1 MAAATRK
8 EYEML
13 FQLNAQLGGNYSGT
27 FKTAQNAIISMQNEI
42 TALGKT
48 QSDISAYQKQQV
60 AVENSRKKLELLQQQ
75 YDNIQK
81 EIQDTGTYS
90 SALENKLLTKQ
101 QQIDKASASLENHKE
116 KLKSMSS
123 ALQEAGINTADLSGE
138 SAKLGSE
145 IEDLKRKQEE
155 AADKAQKFGAAASN
169 AFISAGEALVA
180 VGLVKAMK
188 ELKES
193 FEVIA
198 EASMVFESG
207 MISVDK
213 TTDLAADEFAKMSE
227 QIKQLS
233 TEIPVMTEE
242 LTAIGETAGQLGIAK
257 ENLMDFSEVM
267 AMLST
272 ATTMTAEEGATM
284 LAQFATITRM
294 NPQYYSNLASAVV
307 DLGNNYATTEQ
318 KIVDM
323 AQGIAASGSLANM
336 SESDMIGLSAAVTA
350 LGIETQAGSSSM
362 SKLISELMTAVETG
376 ENLKEF
382 ASIANMSAA
391 EFSKAWGDNAVD
403 ALQAFVV
410 GLNDTERNGKSAIVA
425 LSDLGITEVRMQRM
439 ILSLAN
445 SGDLLNNTLDT
456 SARAWAE
463 NTALVAEAE
472 KRYASTESQL
482 IMKQNAYNNLKIA
495 IGDNYTPVL
504 KELYAA
510 ETEVLKAVT
519 EFVEKNPELVKA
531 ITAFVGVVGT
541 ATAGISAYVAV
552 ANVAKMAS
560 MALASV
566 AMPGVN
572 LIASATLGIA
582 ALTAATVSWSAS
594 SKKQLDEMWE
604 LTAASRQQY
613 IRLQELNAEYEEA
626 AKLYGETSY
635 EAQSLRW
642 KIEDLSAEYEVGKQ
656 SLTEYKEVHE
666 SLMSSYREM
675 ATSHSEAYEEIEA
688 EREGITALIS
698 KLKELTSTSEGA
710 TTNQQAIL
718 SIIEAL
724 NKQMPELALNYDD
737 VVNSSGEFVDSL
749 NAIADARAAQAKL
762 EQQWDDYVDR
772 VGRHDALK
780 SAKEAAEYNAKIAQ
794 EEYDLARQAHKDAV
808 EMYEYTLM
816 GTWQYTREEQ
826 AAVDAAKEQLD
837 LYNAAMEETGAAYK
851 ENAEAIAE
859 LEEALQGYQEAQEA
873 AAAAGEEITEVLR
886 TMTFEYK
893 EAYNAAMESISGQY
907 ELWDEAAKVAEI
919 SASTINEALE
929 SQTTYWQNYTANID
943 SLSERSSDIVGL
955 SEVIASFADGSEGS
969 VNAIAGMAAATD
981 EELQAMVENW
991 QRLQEEQELTADSL
1005 AKLKAE
1011 FEISVEDMNLID
1023 EAAKS
1028 GEDTIKGYILGATG
1042 MIPYVQSSFS
1052 DIARAGLAAMSVKG
1066 PGFAAVSAHF
1076 EDRGFGSINL
1086 TVSPHYEISGVS
1098 SPMEIEGVLSRH
1110 NTQIKDLVVEILEDR
1125 EIDKARRSYR

>member
-1 MAAATRK
+1 MATRK

-13 FQLNAQLGGNYSGT
+13 FQLNAQLGSNYSGT

-81 EIQDTGTYS
+81 EIQETGTYS
-90 SALENKLLTKQ
+90 SALENKLLQKQ
-101 QQIDKASASLENHKE
+101 QQIDKASASLQSHTE
-116 KLKSMSS
+116 KLNRMSS
-123 ALQEAGINTADLSGE
+123 ALQDAGINTADLSGE
-138 SAKLGSE
+138 SARLGNE

-180 VGLVKAMK
+180 TGLVKAME
-188 ELKES
+188 ELKDS
-193 FEVIA
+193 FEVVA
-198 EASMVFESG
+198 EASMIFESG

-213 TTDLAADEFAKMSE
+213 TTDLTADEFAKMSE
-227 QIKQLS
+227 EIKELS
-233 TEIPVMTEE
+233 TEIPILTGE
-242 LTAIGETAGQLGIAK
+242 LTDMGETAGQLGILK

-272 ATTMTAEEGATM
+272 ATTMTPQYGATM
-284 LAQFATITRM
+284 LAQFATITQMDPRF
-294 NPQYYSNLASAVV
+294 YGNLASSLV
-307 DLGNNYATTEQ
+307 DLGNHYATTEQ
-318 KIVDM
+318 KIIDM
-323 AQGIAASGSLANM
+323 SQGIAASASLAKM
-336 SESDMIGLSAAVTA
+336 SEADMLGLSAAVTA

-362 SKLISELMTAVETG
+362 NKLISRLMTAVETG
-376 ENLKEF
+376 EDLTNI
-382 ASIANMSAA
+382 ASIANMTAA
-391 EFSKAWGDNAVD
+391 EFKTAWGEDAVR
-403 ALQAFVV
+403 ALQAFIM
-410 GLNDTERNGKSAIVA
+410 GLNDAERNGKSAIVA
-425 LSDLGITEVRMQRM
+425 LSDLGLTEVRMQRM

-445 SGDLLNNTLDT
+445 SGDLLNSTLDT
-456 SARAWAE
+456 SSRAWAE
-463 NTALVAEAE
+463 NTALITEAE
-472 KRYASTESQL
+472 KRYASTQSQL
-482 IMKQNAYNNLKIA
+482 IMKQSAYNNLKIA

-510 ETEVLKAVT
+510 ETDVLKTVT
-519 EFVEKNPELVKA
+519 EFVEQNPELVKA
-531 ITAFVGVVGT
+531 VTAFVGVIGA
-541 ATAGISAYVAV
+541 ATAGIAAYVAITKV
-552 ANVAKMAS
+552 AAVVSA
-560 MALASV
+560 ALTSAI
-566 AMPGVN
+566 PGVN
-572 LIASATLGIA
+572 IIAGATLGIA

-675 ATSHSEAYEEIEA
+675 ATSHSEAYEEIET
-688 EREGITALIS
+688 EREGISALIS
-698 KLKELTSTSEGA
+698 KLKELTSTSDGA
-710 TTNQQAIL
+710 TINQQAIL

-737 VVNSSGEFVDSL
+737 VVNSSSKFTDALDS
-749 NAIADARAAQAKL
+749 IADTRAAQAKL

-816 GTWQYTREEQ
+816 GTWLYTREEQ

-1005 AKLKAE
+1005 ARLQTE
-1011 FEISVEDMNLID
+1011 FETSVEDMNLSD

-1028 GEDTIKGYILGATG
+1028 GEETIKGYIQGAEG
-1042 MIPYVQSSFS
+1042 MIPYLQSSFS
-1052 DIARAGLAAMSVKG
+1052 DIARAGLAAMSIKG

-1086 TVSPHYEISGVS
+1086 TVSPHYEISGIGS
-1098 SPMEIEGVLSRH
+1098 SDEIK
-1110 NTQIKDLVVEILEDR
+1110 NTLRGHSVDIKDMVLEIIEDAK
-1125 EIDKARRSYR
+1125 IDRARRAYT